1 MKGNLIIALPS
12 GIPIFTHLLKN
23 GYVSNIK
30 RESNYSACNERTI
43 LTTAILNAL
52 SLKEEAKTNKFYQY
66 KVENE
71 LFLTYITDDLS
82 VILSGVTSENTS
94 FYKNKMRVIANL
106 FIENYSSEIK
116 PFNGNVD
123 TFENFATILE
133 KTKILNYKTNITLN
147 NVKSKKASGFPVLS
161 SRISLVH
168 LFTTIAVAMIILMI
182 VYISNQQQ
190 MLPEYLTNH

>member
-1 MKGNLIIALPS
+1 MNSNLIIALPS

-52 SLKEEAKTNKFYQY
+52 SLKEEAKTNNFYQY

-71 LFLTYITDDLS
+71 HFLTYITDDLS
-82 VILSGVTSENTS
+82 VILSGVTIENTN

-106 FIENYSSEIK
+106 FIENYSTEIK

-123 TFENFATILE
+123 TFEKFATILE
-133 KTKILNYKTNITLN
+133 NNKILNNKKNISISN
-147 NVKSKKASGFPVLS
+147 IESKKTCDFPFLSG
-161 SRISLVH
+161 RISFVH

-182 VYISNQQQ
+182 VYFSNQQQ
-190 MLPEYLTNH
+190 MLSEYLTNH

>member
-1 MKGNLIIALPS
+1 MNSNLIIALPS

-23 GYVSNIK
+23 GYVSNNK
-30 RESNYSACNERTI
+30 RESNCSACNEKTI

-52 SLKEEAKTNKFYQY
+52 SLKEEAKTNNYYQY
-66 KVENE
+66 NVENE
-71 LFLTYITDDLS
+71 DFLTYITDDLS
-82 VILSGVTSENTS
+82 VILSGVTSENTG

-133 KTKILNYKTNITLN
+133 NNKILNYKENIAIN
-147 NVKSKKASGFPVLS
+147 NVKIKKTSGFPFLS
-161 SRISLVH
+161 FRIRLVP
-168 LFTTIAVAMIILMI
+168 LFTTIAIAMIILMI
-182 VYISNQQQ
+182 VYFSNQQQ
-190 MLPEYLTNH
+190 MLSEYLANH